1 MRLKPA
7 LLCFYPAVTLFM
19 MVDAAII
26 IVMVWNSLKIA
37 DSAFVMGM
45 TLCVAAII
53 PHALERLL
61 ERKRALKRSVKR
73 LAAIRLAALLGV
85 LGLAW
90 GDLGSSIEGFMA
102 MAFMVGT
109 IDYFTISTLEAK
121 NVKLVLDGHVSS
133 ELSSRLMQTS
143 IQIGAFSGSF
153 IGGAVVDR
161 FAVDTAVMLLAT
173 AGIVA
178 LTLCAFISD
187 IGGADKA
194 KTQVAACAYAA
205 VAITPE
211 VKKFIAAL
219 AMIGF
224 HIGAFNCLVPIV
236 YQKLNGWDA
245 TQFGLVGGLAGL
257 GAFLGAFL
265 PRIARSDHLYL
276 ALIVLADAA
285 IVFSPQA
292 LAIYPCAFALG
303 FSMNQLRIA
312 LRKKLIELA
321 DTEAMAGT
329 IAARS
334 SFYYLMLLGA
344 APLVL
349 TALATERLLGLAA
362 ARVLMMVP
370 ALALA
375 VAVLVLIKQSPAAT
389 SPMPSERS

>member
-1 MRLKPA
+1 
-7 LLCFYPAVTLFM
+7 
-19 MVDAAII
+19 
-26 IVMVWNSLKIA
+26 
-37 DSAFVMGM
+37 
-45 TLCVAAII
+45 
-53 PHALERLL
+53 
-61 ERKRALKRSVKR
+61 
-73 LAAIRLAALLGV
+73 
-85 LGLAW
+85 
-90 GDLGSSIEGFMA
+90 

-121 NVKLVLDGHVSS
+121 NVKLVLDGHISS
-133 ELSSRLMQTS
+133 EFSSRLMQTS

-161 FAVDTAVMLLAT
+161 FAVDTAVMLIAA

-187 IGGADKA
+187 IGGEDKA
-194 KTQVAACAYAA
+194 AAGAA
-205 VAITPE
+205 VERGHSLPAVSAE
-211 VKKFIAAL
+211 AKKFIAAL

-265 PRIARSDHLYL
+265 PRISKANHLYL
-276 ALIVLADAA
+276 ALIVLADFA

-292 LAIYPCAFALG
+292 MAIYPCAFVLG

-334 SFYYLMLLGA
+334 SFYYLLLLGA
-344 APLVL
+344 APFVL
-349 TALATERLLGLAA
+349 TGMTTDYLFGVSS

-375 VAVLVLIKQSPAAT
+375 LAVLILIKRPRAAT
-389 SPMPSERS
+389 SYGQVT